1 MQSKAI
7 PGQTQKTG
15 ESFSL
20 SPGKRAGVRG
30 NRPYDSPALHNR
42 AFTLIELLTV
52 MAIIAILASL
62 LLPVLSQGKAR
73 AQRIQCTN
81 NLRQIGLAFH
91 MFAHDHN
98 NAFPMAVPAQLGGS
112 LEFVQNSLRA
122 TNDFYFAFR
131 HFQTLAAELVTPRVL
146 VCPADDRLPTNSFY
160 ALQNENV
167 SYFVG
172 VKADYLRPRTILA
185 GDRNVTNDYARRNA
199 TMQLGPNQFLY
210 WTAGLHR
217 YKGNLLFADGSVEGV
232 KDLMSVAAN
241 NVPGQIVDLVVPSAK
256 SPPGPPSANPA
267 PAGISSGG
275 GGVFNSSQPP
285 APDKPKMQPSV
296 LATSP
301 SSQKSEVLMARAS
314 EQLPRVNRTNFST
327 NLPPVTNQPPIQQTT
342 NSVPAQPAVLAA
354 APRPVIHS
362 LWLLW
367 LLLLLLLLAA
377 ILLLEIRR
385 RMRASRRASRTQ

>member
-1 MQSKAI
+1 
-7 PGQTQKTG
+7 
-15 ESFSL
+15 
-20 SPGKRAGVRG
+20 
-30 NRPYDSPALHNR
+30 
-42 AFTLIELLTV
+42 

-112 LEFVQNSLRA
+112 LEYVQNGLRA
-122 TNDFYFAFR
+122 TNDFFFAFR
-131 HFQTLAAELVTPRVL
+131 HFQTLAAELVTPRML
-146 VCPADDRLPTNSFY
+146 VCPADDRTPTNSFA

-185 GDRNVTNDYARRNA
+185 GDRNITNDYARRN
-199 TMQLGPNQFLY
+199 TLMQLGPNQFLY

-217 YKGNLLFADGSVEGV
+217 YKGNLLFSDGSVEAV

-241 NVPGQIVDLVVPSAK
+241 TAPGQTIDFVVPSAK
-256 SPPGPPSANPA
+256 SPPGAPPANPS
-267 PAGISSGG
+267 PAGISRGSPGLLNPTESAG
-275 GGVFNSSQPP
+275 Q
-285 APDKPKMQPSV
+285 AKPKMQPQV
-296 LATSP
+296 LTASP
-301 SSQKSEVLMARAS
+301 SSQKSEILMAITS
-314 EQLPRVNRTNFST
+314 EQPPRDRRTNFST
-327 NLPPVTNQPPIQQTT
+327 NLPPTKPTIQEPT
-342 NSVPAQPAVLAA
+342 NSVPAETTVLAA
-354 APRPVIHS
+354 TLHPVTHS

-367 LLLLLLLLAA
+367 LLLLLLLLAS
-377 ILLLEIRR
+377 ILVLEIRR
-385 RMRASRRASRTQ
+385 RMRASRKAWHERTSKTQ

>member
-1 MQSKAI
+1 MRE
-7 PGQTQKTG
+7 PLTRN
-15 ESFSL
+15 L
-20 SPGKRAGVRG
+20 SRRVRAGLTSDCSR
-30 NRPYDSPALHNR
+30 DR

-98 NAFPMAVPAQLGGS
+98 NAFPMAVPTQLGGS
-112 LEFVQNSLRA
+112 LEYVQNGLKA

-131 HFQTLAAELVTPRVL
+131 HFQTLAAELATPRVL
-146 VCPADDRLPTNSFY
+146 VCPADDRLPTNSFA

-167 SYFVG
+167 SFFVG

-232 KDLMSVAAN
+232 KDLMAIAAN
-241 NVPGQIVDLVVPSAK
+241 TVPGQIVELVVPSAK
-256 SPPGPPSANPA
+256 SPPGPPSANPS
-267 PAGISSGG
+267 PSGISSGSG
-275 GGVFNSSQPP
+275 GPG
-285 APDKPKMQPSV
+285 MQPSV
-296 LATSP
+296 LVANP
-301 SSQKSEVLMARAS
+301 SSQRSEVLMASAPQ
-314 EQLPRVNRTNFST
+314 QLPRDKRTNFST
-327 NLPPVTNQPPIQQTT
+327 NLPPVTPPKPAIQESN
-342 NSVPAQPAVLAA
+342 NSVPAPVLATA
-354 APRPVIHS
+354 QHPVTHS
-362 LWLLW
+362 LWWLW
-367 LLLLLLLLAA
+367 LLLLLLLLAV
-377 ILLLEIRR
+377 ILSLEMRRRR
-385 RMRASRRASRTQ
+385 RMRARRKAWREEAFENE